1 MSRDWKPGDVGVWQ
15 YDAMTAPQIALRV
28 PICPVSTHKKEPH
41 WHLSGGGW
49 TAYAESV
56 RGPFVVIDPEDP
68 KQVER
73 LSEVIRDAEK
83 ECGQDFW
90 EYDQTALKL
99 ALCEF
104 ADPKPPKPDEPTGL
118 GAVVE
123 DAEGDLWVRCDA
135 EDHGSWRRANDD
147 ALWRD
152 YLSIDA
158 VRVLSEGIDA

>member
-1 MSRDWKPGDVGVWQ
+1 MSREWKPGDVAALGELRCFYYLPGREEGRWVSADEGNVLPRGV
-15 YDAMTAPQIALRV
+15 AELR
-28 PICPVSTHKKEPH
+28 P
-41 WHLSGGGW
+41 L
-49 TAYAESV
+49 
-56 RGPFVVIDPEDP
+56 VVIDPEDP
-68 KQVER
+68 EQVER

-99 ALCEF
+99 ALREF

>member
-15 YDAMTAPQIALRV
+15 YDAKTAPQIALRV

-56 RGPFVVIDPEDP
+56 RGPFVVIDPEDHDA
-68 KQVER
+68 VAR
-73 LSEVIRDAEK
+73 LLGLLIQHTSGPGVLWEMKYADA
-83 ECGQDFW
+83 Q
-90 EYDQTALKL
+90 QALR
-99 ALCEF
+99 EF